1 MQTARVT
8 ILMTPD
14 RKAAIERDAAQMG
27 VSSGEFI
34 RLAVDNFDPGQ
45 QAAPELAALVAEVK
59 ALLPEVGASL
69 DRSAA
74 RLEATHNRVDRLLRE
89 MGVRA

>member
-8 ILMTPD
+8 ILMSPE
-14 RKAAIERDAAQMG
+14 RKAAIERSAAQLG

-34 RLAVDNFDPGQ
+34 RLAVDNFNPDQ
-45 QAAPELAALVAEVK
+45 RTAPELAALVSEVN
-59 ALLPEVGASL
+59 ALLPRIRASL
-69 DRSAA
+69 DRSAE
-74 RLEATHNRVDRLLRE
+74 RLEATHGRVDRLLRD

>member
-14 RKAAIERDAAQMG
+14 RKSAIERDAAQMG

-34 RLAVDNFDPGQ
+34 RLAVDNFDPDRQ
-45 QAAPELAALVAEVK
+45 TAPELVALVAEVK
-59 ALLPEVGASL
+59 ELLPAIGASL
-69 DRSAA
+69 DRSAD
-74 RLEATHNRVDRLLRE
+74 RLGATHGRVDRLLRD
-89 MGVRA
+89 MGLRP